1 MFEAGA
7 LGQLELEAG
16 ELGQLELEAGELGKL
31 ELEVGE
37 LSKVLDVGQPRVL
50 LHAHLVPKK

>member
-16 ELGQLELEAGELGKL
+16 ELGQLELESDALGASL
-31 ELEVGE
+31 CL
-37 LSKVLDVGQPRVL
+37 R
-50 LHAHLVPKK
+50 LVHSAS